1 MCPMRNPER
10 SSCQSAAFDASG
22 GESVALSTR
31 GRSGKRKA
39 DQQGSAVNR
48 KNRAQGV
55 VSKLSTAIEYPFNKD
70 GYRYFLAECD
80 PNAPNRHL
88 LDESIEHAGKPIPS
102 QSYRIVRPS
111 SITMSAND
119 RAPQIKLSNEG
130 LTATGDKGYC
140 VVRGT
145 HDVVR
150 GTWFYEVKIDSQ
162 PKDSHAR
169 IGWSQSL
176 GVLQGPVGYDVF
188 SYSMR
193 SLHGT
198 RFHKSVGKHYG
209 SPYSE
214 GDILGVLI
222 HLPESAGSSARLPS
236 SGKNLPLI
244 KFKSCCYFE
253 EKDDPVRTQKT
264 QKPLKGSKIVYYI
277 NGVSQGVAFSDI
289 YDARYFPAISLYKN
303 MTTTV
308 NFGPKFV
315 YPPEDMLFS
324 PMSDR
329 VEAIN
334 IEQCLSD
341 ILYFVCGQENSGRNH
356 SFSC

>member
-1 MCPMRNPER
+1 MRNPER
-10 SSCQSAAFDASG
+10 SSYQSAACDAGGNG
-22 GESVALSTR
+22 GETVAQSTR
-31 GRSGKRKA
+31 GRAGKRKG
-39 DQQGSAVNR
+39 DQQGNAMSR
-48 KNRAQGV
+48 KSKAQV
-55 VSKLSTAIEYPFNKD
+55 VSKQSAAIEYPFNKD

-88 LDESIEHAGKPIPS
+88 LDESVEHAGKPIPS
-102 QSYRIVRPS
+102 ESYRIVRPS
-111 SITMSAND
+111 SMTMSVND

-162 PKDSHAR
+162 PKGSHAR

-209 SPYSE
+209 LPYSQ
-214 GDILGVLI
+214 GDILGLLI
-222 HLPESAGSSARLPS
+222 HLPESNRATVHLPS
-236 SGKNLPLI
+236 TGKNLPLI

-253 EKDDPVRTQKT
+253 EKDEPARVQKS
-264 QKPLKGSKIVYYI
+264 QKPLKGSKIIFYI

-303 MTTTV
+303 MSVTV
-308 NFGPKFV
+308 NFGPTFV
-315 YPPEDMLFS
+315 YPPKGIPFY
-324 PMSDR
+324 PMCNR
-329 VEAIN
+329 VEATN

-341 ILYFVCGQENSGRNH
+341 ILYFVCNQDS
-356 SFSC
+356 SSKSLSIMP